1 VNPRV
6 IAINGVIGWDFTSAD
21 LRKEL
26 AEANGGPVSYQYN
39 TPGGIVFDGLEMFN
53 LMREYPGDSE
63 AVLMGLAASMGSILP
78 LAAKRVKGYK
88 NSVGM
93 IHEAWGIAIG
103 SADDMAKEGEILAG
117 LSSILAEI
125 YVQKTGKT
133 VDEIKAAMKAETWL
147 FGEEL
152 LEFGLI
158 DELLDAPE
166 DSTTKDKPAAM
177 ASAKLARANAERIV
191 REFDGGDRSERVAL
205 LVETMKPKA
214 QTTVIKTPAVGG
226 AASAV
231 EQKPGGKPK
240 MDTLDELKTQAPT
253 LYAAAKQE
261 GVEAERDRVAKIN
274 RFAVNGPGA
283 AKVAAEAVAS
293 GKSFDEVM
301 PELVAASSRPAGGQ
315 ENAPDVATLTKTPAA
330 LSEEDVAAAKMF
342 GMSIEDYTKFKTKE
356 GK

>member
-1 VNPRV
+1 MPPRI
-6 IAINGVIGWDFTSAD
+6 IAINGVIGWDFTSGD
-21 LRKEL
+21 LRKAL
-26 AEANGGPVSYQYN
+26 AEANGDPIELQVNS
-39 TPGGIVFDGLEMFN
+39 PGGIVFDGLEMFN
-53 LMREYPGDSE
+53 LIREYPGESSSII
-63 AVLMGLAASMGSILP
+63 MGVAASMASIIP
-78 LAAKRVKGYK
+78 LAAKKKRGYS
-88 NSVGM
+88 NSIGM

-103 SADDMAKEGEILAG
+103 SAEDMAKEGEILSG

-125 YVQKTGKT
+125 YAQKTGKT
-133 VDEIKAAMKAETWL
+133 VEEIQAAMKAETWL
-147 FGEEL
+147 FGADL
-152 LEFGLI
+152 LEFGLV

-191 REFDGGDRSERVAL
+191 REFDGGDKAERVAL

-214 QTTVIKTPAVGG
+214 QTEIKTPAVGG

-231 EQKPGGKPK
+231 EKKPGGTPK

-315 ENAPDVATLTKTPAA
+315 ENAPDVRTATTQVAA
-330 LSEEDVAAAKMF
+330 LSAEDLAAAEMMNLSVEEYRKYMP
-342 GMSIEDYTKFKTKE
+342 KKE
-356 GK
+356 A